1 VVVTGCAVSGADP
14 LVVLFTQLSA
24 VAAIGV
30 MTLMVAVSVA
40 ALRFYHR
47 GGGTNEGPWTRVGAP
62 LAGAV
67 SVGAIL
73 VTTVANLDSVLGT
86 RPGAPAALVL
96 PSVVVLTGAAGL
108 LWGLRMRRRPDV
120 YRAIGLGEP
129 EPLAELEQHLA
140 HVDV

>member
-1 VVVTGCAVSGADP
+1 
-14 LVVLFTQLSA
+14 LFTQLSA
-24 VAAIGV
+24 VAAIGL

-47 GGGTNEGPWTRVGAP
+47 GGGTNESPWTRVGAP

-86 RPGAPAALVL
+86 EPGAPTAVVL

-140 HVDV
+140 HIDV